1 MRFNSSS
8 MNIEFDIKPVYGD
21 NNKYIK
27 AKIKL
32 YEDKINTNFQD
43 KQNTKRKCII

>member
-27 AKIKL
+27 TKTKL
-32 YEDKINTNFQD
+32 YEDKINTNFQG
-43 KQNTKRKCII
+43 KQNANRKCII

>member
-1 MRFNSSS
+1 
-8 MNIEFDIKPVYGD
+8 MNIEFDIKPV
-21 NNKYIK
+21 
-27 AKIKL
+27 